1 MFDVI
6 CALVLFVSFCADVCA
21 RDCVVRVPTCASVS
35 LFSEKFTLGFKREL
49 AEYLVEVAKLHEVG
63 GTGVNTDTVRCVPT
77 KRVVPRHT
85 IESFLSRR
93 FLLSKRKKWPE
104 FVHVASYWVSI
115 ATSSIAA
122 ERIFGIMRAIMQD
135 NRGAADPETWARE
148 LMLRCNVT
156 VLLAMLSAAVEEFQ
170 AKW

>member
-1 MFDVI
+1 MLGVE
-6 CALVLFVSFCADVCA
+6 
-21 RDCVVRVPTCASVS
+21 P
-35 LFSEKFTLGFKREL
+35 EKFTLGFKREL

-85 IESFLSRR
+85 IESILSRR

-135 NRGAADPETWARE
+135 NRGTADPETWARE